1 MNTRGMARANG
12 QILSGSGSRRESTG
26 LDGPARQK
34 DGRRSLDRSLY
45 RIALLGNVP
54 IAGNMR
60 ALIAIVFAAAA
71 AAQSA
76 ASSACSSMP
85 QGYG

>member
-26 LDGPARQK
+26 LDGSARQK
-34 DGRRSLDRSLY
+34 DGRRSLDRA
-45 RIALLGNVP
+45 ALLGNVP